1 MIPPSLPESYTQPVV
16 TLGWRPLRPSILPP
30 RGSSVPVLGND
41 TCTGAPIAQ
50 RDATVTVTESAARQ
64 AAGFSL
70 MEVLV
75 TVAILGILASL
86 AAPSFNDLIAGQRA
100 NSAASDLH
108 VALIKTRSEATKRNA
123 NVTLSPNSGGWQYGW
138 QLINPSDSSV
148 IDAHAATSGLTIAGP
163 ASVIYQG
170 SGRVQGSAPSF
181 LITSTAVS
189 SVQRCVSVDLSGRA
203 YVKKS
208 SC

>member
-1 MIPPSLPESYTQPVV
+1 MIVPNLPKSFNQSAVG
-16 TLGWRPLRPSILPP
+16 LGWRPLRPF
-30 RGSSVPVLGND
+30 
-41 TCTGAPIAQ
+41 T
-50 RDATVTVTESAARQ
+50 Q

-70 MEVLV
+70 IEALV
-75 TVAILGILASL
+75 AMAILGILAAL
-86 AAPSFNDLIAGQRA
+86 AAPAFNDLIAGQRA

-108 VALIKTRSEATKRNA
+108 VALIKTRSEATKRNT
-123 NVTLSPNSGGWQYGW
+123 NVTLSQKSGGWHYGW
-138 QLINPSDSSV
+138 QLINPTDSSV
-148 IDAHAATSGLTIAGP
+148 IDDHAATSSLTITGP

-170 SGRVQGSAPSF
+170 SGRVQGSAPAF